1 MYECEAYES
10 LLTVNNYDKVDFQ
23 LDGIFLYII
32 SSIDQKIVR
41 KLLLRFI
48 YKSSVQQFKIC
59 ISLVSA
65 SRP

>member
-41 KLLLRFI
+41 NLLLRFI
-48 YKSSVQQFKIC
+48 YKSFG
-59 ISLVSA
+59 
-65 SRP
+65 